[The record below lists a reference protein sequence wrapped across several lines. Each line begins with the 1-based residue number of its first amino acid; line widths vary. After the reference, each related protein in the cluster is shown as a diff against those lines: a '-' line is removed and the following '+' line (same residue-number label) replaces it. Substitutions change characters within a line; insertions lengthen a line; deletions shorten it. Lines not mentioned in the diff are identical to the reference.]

1 MTEPPAW
8 GTPPATSGA
17 QPAALPLE
25 PGEGGYYLLVEQLTG
40 SADSAVWRIDPDPI
54 RVGATRELARAAAL
68 ELARDFSPRHPF
80 SERGRTGFRVDDD
93 NLIVHVQGA
102 TKTFH
107 FRISVVERLF

>member
-1 MTEPPAW
+1 MTEPPMW
-8 GTPPATSGA
+8 GTPPVQTGH
-17 QPAALPLE
+17 QPAASLLE
-25 PGEGGYYLLVEQLTG
+25 PGEGGYYVLIEQLTG

-54 RVGATRELARAAAL
+54 RVGDTRALARAAAL
-68 ELARDFSPRHPF
+68 KIARDFSPRHPF
-80 SERGRTGFRVDDD
+80 SERGRAAFRVDDD